1 MRTYRLDTVLI
12 IRRSVIS
19 LIPIDPHQAAA
30 NFGFETGV
38 AGLKQC
44 AQGKLRILNMACA
57 FASAYHWEN

>member
-30 NFGFETGV
+30 ILDLKPGWR
-38 AGLKQC
+38 GLNNALKV
-44 AQGKLRILNMACA
+44 NCA
-57 FASAYHWEN
+57 F